1 MQADRFTIK
10 SREAVA
16 TAGRLAQE
24 RRNPQVTPLHLLSAL
39 LAPGPSVAASSPQ
52 GEPQRGAG
60 GGGVAGVPASADA
73 PGGVVLPVLA
83 KLGIEVDGLRAGL
96 ARALEELP
104 VAGAS
109 SPADAVAQPGS
120 ELLAVLR
127 AAESQAGKLSDQYV
141 STEHLLLA
149 LASQN
154 GRAADELRRVGV
166 TPERLL
172 EALAEVRG
180 SQRVTDQSPEEKYEA
195 LERFGTDLTQAAEQ
209 GKLDP
214 VIGRDEEIRR
224 VIQVLSRRTKN
235 NPVLIGEPG
244 VGKTAIVEGLA
255 QRIVSGDIPD
265 SLRERRV
272 IALDIGSLIAGA
284 KYRGEFEDRL
294 KAVLGEVSQAQGNVI
309 LFLDELHTIV
319 GAGAAEGAVDAANLL
334 KPMLARGELRCVGAT
349 TLDEYRKYIEK
360 DAALERRFQPVMV
373 GEPSVQ
379 DTVAILRGLKERY
392 EVHHGVRIQ
401 DSALIAAATLSD
413 RYIADRFLPDKAID
427 LIDEAA
433 SGLRIEIDSLPT
445 EIDEVDR
452 RVMQLEIELTSLS
465 KETDEASAER
475 REAIERELAELRER
489 SAAMKA
495 QWQSEK
501 QAIQGI
507 SELKERLE
515 QARMDAERAQ
525 READLE
531 RASKLLYQDIPEL
544 ERELRERESSEGAPG
559 GDASGDG
566 ASGDG
571 VSEGDRSAWHPA
583 PVFLKEEVDAD
594 DVAEVVARW
603 TGIPVRRLLEGETE
617 KLIHMEERLHER
629 VVGQDEAI
637 EAVATALRR
646 SRAGLQDPDRP
657 IGSFLFLGPTGVG
670 KTELARALAEFM
682 FDSQDAMIRI
692 DMSEYME
699 KHSVSRLVGAP
710 PGYVGYEE
718 GGQLTE
724 AVRRRPYAVVLLDEI
739 EKAHPDVFNTL
750 LQVMDDGRL
759 TDGQGRTVDFKNT
772 VLIMTSNLAVPAD
785 AGDTALRMALI
796 EHFKPEFIN
805 RLDDIVRFEALTR
818 EQLTQIVDLQVAR
831 VIERVA
837 ERGVQ
842 VTLTD
847 DARTLLGNLGYDP
860 TYGARP
866 LRRVIQK
873 QLTDR
878 LALALLAGEIRAG
891 DAVTVDAVEGELA
904 LEKVAAEAGA
914 AA

>member
-1 MQADRFTIK
+1 MQPDRFTIK
-10 SREAVA
+10 SQEALAAA
-16 TAGRLAQE
+16 TRLAQE
-24 RRNPQVTPLHLLSAL
+24 RRSPQVTPTHLLAAL
-39 LAPGPSVAASSPQ
+39 LDSES
-52 GEPQRGAG
+52 GAG
-60 GGGVAGVPASADA
+60 GPADA
-73 PGGVVLPVLA
+73 AGGVVVPVLT
-83 KLGIEVDGLRAGL
+83 KLGIQLPALRAETN
-96 ARALEELP
+96 RALEDLPRLGESSSTEGGQPSTELT
-104 VAGAS
+104 
-109 SPADAVAQPGS
+109 
-120 ELLAVLR
+120 AVLR
-127 AAESQAGKLSDQYV
+127 EAEKQAKDLSDEYI

-149 LASQN
+149 LAAEES
-154 GRAADELRRVGV
+154 RAGQALRAVGASKD
-166 TPERLL
+166 RLL
-172 EALAEVRG
+172 QALAEVRG
-180 SQRVTDQSPEEKYEA
+180 PHRVSDQSPEEKYQA
-195 LERFGTDLTQAAEQ
+195 LERFGRDFTKLAEE

-255 QRIVSGDIPD
+255 QRIVSGDIPE

-294 KAVLGEVSQAQGNVI
+294 KAVLKEVSEARGTVI

-349 TLDEYRKYIEK
+349 TLDEYRKHIEK

-379 DTVAILRGLKERY
+379 DTIAILRGLKERY

-452 RVMQLEIELTSLS
+452 RVMQLEIELTSLQQ
-465 KETDEASAER
+465 ETDEASAER
-475 REAIERELAELRER
+475 REAIERELAELKER

-495 QWQSEK
+495 QWESEK
-501 QAIQGI
+501 QAIQGA
-507 SELKERLE
+507 SDLKARLE
-515 QARMDAERAQ
+515 EARLEAERA
-525 READLE
+525 E
-531 RASKLLYQDIPEL
+531 RAANLQRAAELRYGEIPEL
-544 ERELRERESSEGAPG
+544 ERQIAEHESGEASAN
-559 GDASGDG
+559 GDS
-566 ASGDG
+566 
-571 VSEGDRSAWHPA
+571 
-583 PVFLKEEVDAD
+583 PVFLKEEVEAD

-603 TGIPVRRLLEGETE
+603 TGIPVSRLLEGEVE

-637 EAVATALRR
+637 DAVASALRR

-657 IGSFLFLGPTGVG
+657 IGTFLFLGPTGVG

-699 KHSVSRLVGAP
+699 KHTVSRLVGAP

-724 AVRRRPYAVVLLDEI
+724 AVRRRPYSVVLLDEI

-772 VLIMTSNLAVPAD
+772 VLIMTSNIRVGGDAEEVVDPESVGTPYAVGAPRTGAESVAAD
-785 AGDTALRMALI
+785 AKLRDALL
-796 EHFKPEFIN
+796 EHFKPEFVN
-805 RLDDIVRFEALTR
+805 RLDDIVRFKALNR
-818 EQLTQIVDLQVAR
+818 GQIGRIVDLQVERVIAR
-831 VIERVA
+831 VR
-837 ERGVQ
+837 ERGVE
-842 VTLTD
+842 VTLTEA
-847 DARTLLGNLGYDP
+847 ARELLGDMGYDP

-873 QLTDR
+873 QVTDR
-878 LALALLAGEIRAG
+878 LALSLLEGSLRPG
-891 DAVTVDAVEGELA
+891 DAIRVDAVDGGLTFEP
-904 LEKVAAEAGA
+904 VPA
-914 AA
+914 AAAIPN

>member
-10 SREAVA
+10 SQEAVA

-39 LAPGPSVAASSPQ
+39 LA
-52 GEPQRGAG
+52 EPQRGAG
-60 GGGVAGVPASADA
+60 GAGVAGAPASADA

-83 KLGIEVDGLRAGL
+83 KMGIQVDGLRAGL
-96 ARALEELP
+96 ERALEELP
-104 VAGAS
+104 IAGAS

-149 LASQN
+149 LASERS
-154 GRAADELRRVGV
+154 RAADELRRVGV

-172 EALAEVRG
+172 QALTEVRG
-180 SQRVTDQSPEEKYEA
+180 PQRVTDQSPEEKYEA

-255 QRIVSGDIPD
+255 QRIVSGDVPD

-272 IALDIGSLIAGA
+272 IALDMGSLIAGA

-294 KAVLGEVSQAQGNVI
+294 KAVLGEVSEAQGNVI

-379 DTVAILRGLKERY
+379 DTIAILRGLKERY

-475 REAIERELAELRER
+475 REAIERELAELQER

-525 READLE
+525 RDADLE

-544 ERELRERESSEGAPG
+544 ERELGEHESSA
-559 GDASGDG
+559 DASGGEASSDG

-571 VSEGDRSAWHPA
+571 EGDRSAPHPA

-603 TGIPVRRLLEGETE
+603 TGIPSRRLLEGETE

-772 VLIMTSNLAVPAD
+772 VLIMTSNLRVEEGTESPD

-805 RLDDIVRFEALTR
+805 RLDDIVRFESLTR
-818 EQLTQIVDLQVAR
+818 EQLTEIVDLQVAR

-891 DAVTVDAVEGELA
+891 DSVKVDAVGGGLA
-904 LEKVAAEAGA
+904 LEKVAAETVA

>member
-1 MQADRFTIK
+1 MQPDRFTIK
-10 SREAVA
+10 SQEALA
-16 TAGRLAQE
+16 AAARLAQQ
-24 RRNPQVTPLHLLSAL
+24 RANPQAVPVHLLSAL
-39 LAPGPSVAASSPQ
+39 LDGDGSPGGAAVGAGASGARGGDTAAS
-52 GEPQRGAG
+52 
-60 GGGVAGVPASADA
+60 A
-73 PGGVVLPVLA
+73 PGGVVLPVLT
-83 KLGIEVDGLRAGL
+83 KLGVELPALRAET
-96 ARALEELP
+96 ARALDELP
-104 VAGAS
+104 RLSAS
-109 SPADAVAQPGS
+109 SSPPATVPSS
-120 ELLAVLR
+120 ELTAVIQ
-127 AAESQAGKLSDQYV
+127 AAEGEAQALSDQYV

-149 LASQN
+149 LSAEG
-154 GRAADELRRVGV
+154 GRAGAALRSVGASRERV
-166 TPERLL
+166 LQ
-172 EALAEVRG
+172 ALAEVRG
-180 SQRVTDQSPEEKYEA
+180 SHRVTDQSPEEKLEA

-255 QRIVSGDIPD
+255 QRIVSGDVPD

-272 IALDIGSLIAGA
+272 IALDMGSLIAGA
-284 KYRGEFEDRL
+284 KYRGDFEDRL
-294 KAVLGEVSQAQGNVI
+294 KAVLNEVSEAQGTVI

-334 KPMLARGELRCVGAT
+334 KPMLARGELRAVGAT

-373 GEPSVQ
+373 GEPSVA
-379 DTVAILRGLKERY
+379 DAIAILRGLKERY

-475 REAIERELAELRER
+475 REAIERELAELREQ
-489 SAAMKA
+489 SAGMKA

-507 SELKERLE
+507 SDLKEQLE
-515 QARMDAERAQ
+515 QARIDAERAQ
-525 READLE
+525 REVDLE
-531 RASKLLYQDIPEL
+531 RASKLLYLDIPEL
-544 ERELRERESSEGAPG
+544 ERQLSARESSEDAAEAGARESGAPQ
-559 GDASGDG
+559 
-566 ASGDG
+566 
-571 VSEGDRSAWHPA
+571 
-583 PVFLKEEVDAD
+583 FLKEEVDAD

-603 TGIPVRRLLEGETE
+603 TGIPVSRLLEGETE
-617 KLIHMEERLHER
+617 KLIHMEDRLHER

-657 IGSFLFLGPTGVG
+657 IGTFLFLGPTGVG

-724 AVRRRPYAVVLLDEI
+724 AVRRRPYSVVLLDEI
-739 EKAHPDVFNTL
+739 EKAHPDVFNAL

-772 VLIMTSNLAVPAD
+772 VLIMTSNLRVGEGNES
-785 AGDTALRMALI
+785 AGVDDTALRMALI

-805 RLDDIVRFEALTR
+805 RLDDVVRFEALTR
-818 EQLTQIVDLQVAR
+818 EQISKIVELQVAR
-831 VIERVA
+831 VVQRA
-837 ERGVQ
+837 SERGVQ

-847 DARTLLGNLGYDP
+847 GARELLGNLGYDP

-904 LEKVAAEAGA
+904 LEKAGDASAVAAT
-914 AA
+914 